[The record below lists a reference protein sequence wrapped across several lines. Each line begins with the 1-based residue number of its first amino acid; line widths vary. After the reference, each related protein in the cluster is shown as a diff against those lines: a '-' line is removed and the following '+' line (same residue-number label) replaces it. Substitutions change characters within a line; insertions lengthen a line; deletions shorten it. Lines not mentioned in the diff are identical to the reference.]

1 MRSGSPRVHRWL
13 RWLRWLRRVAVVVLA
28 VMLLTWGLVALYLSR
43 PISGPGHELLDALEG
58 PIRPSEVLMYNV
70 HRALGD
76 VFSLCP
82 CTAALSEDQY
92 RRAGFH
98 RPADETPAP

>member
-1 MRSGSPRVHRWL
+1 MRSASVREHH
-13 RWLRWLRRVAVVVLA
+13 WLRRVVVVVVLA
-28 VMLLTWGLVALYLSR
+28 AMLLTSGLMALYLSR
-43 PISGPGHELLDALEG
+43 PISGPGHELLDALEE

-70 HRALGD
+70 HRALGEI
-76 VFSLCP
+76 FSLCP
-82 CTAALSEDQY
+82 CTAGLSEDQY

>member
-1 MRSGSPRVHRWL
+1 MRSASLRVHRWL
-13 RWLRWLRRVAVVVLA
+13 RWVAVVLLA
-28 VMLLTWGLVALYLSR
+28 VTLLTSGLVALYLSR
-43 PISGPGHELLDALEG
+43 PISGPAHELLDALEE

-70 HRALGD
+70 HRALGEI
-76 VFSLCP
+76 FSLCP
-82 CTAALSEDQY
+82 CTAGLSEDQY